1 MEIINKYQVE
11 NNFKGLISHQQ
22 LFYFQGKFLKF
33 R

>member
-11 NNFKGLISHQQ
+11 NNFKSLIPHQQ